1 MTSLLDPSSS
11 PDPLGDEVPS
21 SVMPSARRNA
31 GNLKSI
37 ARESSI
43 PYTGSTNR
51 TKSITKSV
59 TKSISTRKSPRK
71 QTFELDV
78 GNGRSPQRLL
88 VTVEAEH
95 EGDRRGAVRRL
106 FNASPTRSVS
116 RRRDAGTTTTTTVPL
131 RGLTDDEADETGNIS
146 TVRRRGRPR
155 VSLGSKNGTPA
166 PRGKK
171 RAGTPLTKPSSA
183 KRHSGEAS
191 SEMDLEDT
199 ALLEASQNTAVD
211 PTPKPK
217 TRTKKTPKKAGTPAV
232 PSSNPTGRKRGRPR
246 KALMPEEVADLNTEA
261 DQRPD
266 NTSILPSDNVTAPEE
281 TFMDGDGVAEDRTM
295 NDLATSQIDS
305 VQQRSATEDTTRFRR
320 SVRFS
325 SPIAR
330 YSEFNEV
337 SSNQGRADESDAPMF
352 DDFTGEVHSDIESE
366 NEDVDEVTYSG
377 PDNLTHASEFSMIN
391 VEELPSFQASLQSH
405 RSGIFEQEQDYPEAG
420 DETNMIINQT
430 LESLRRSTQTEA
442 EDNSHIE
449 DAQNQNDD
457 TRPAEE
463 QESANHT
470 RNSRSVFGSSQS
482 SWMQSPR
489 RPPQKSMPLSRQVF
503 SNKAPHVDDSFS
515 ELPDSILRAATPGR
529 LPMKPVATH
538 VGDDTNADEYEDE
551 FSQIPDEVLE
561 AATPRPPRM
570 ERRADHNAAQDM
582 ASVEEDEEHSN
593 SRSTNIGSDRLP
605 TPDDTNSSTTD
616 AKNTRGEE
624 PNKIPVDSSAI
635 ADTSELNIRS
645 SPPTIS
651 RQMNTMTI
659 QPESGQT
666 ITRHFD
672 TMALISDA
680 SRQTDQE
687 DHAETQRNQSSSPTA
702 PLRNSKSPAQKRK
715 SPTPV
720 RRPTLSPIVR
730 AGRTLQN
737 IMSDRSSPDEHGSL
751 ASPFRGPGQNDSRQS
766 SIARSPARSGSHR
779 GTGSDGQT
787 PFNPLVSVSENIRSA
802 FNSIKQ
808 AAPAPAPV
816 PAVTKSPSVDKA
828 NVSSVSDRGE
838 NSRTEAP
845 VRAALGTEHDQAYD
859 LPQNENLSRGL
870 TSSMRAAA
878 LGHRG
883 DENELTSGFD
893 ENEISS
899 PANQRSRRL
908 ANSSAVGTLS
918 SLQNQVEEDSDDH
931 EEQQEMYEEDFD
943 DLFNL
948 GEDNLEEEEPAQN
961 EELGPEEEP
970 EPDNAAE
977 VGPEMEPEEEQDDEP
992 ADFDVTGAESD
1003 GDEMD
1008 LWDIEASRPTPR
1020 STKLLRAGAQERRQS
1035 QAPPR
1040 KSPPRNSASI
1050 ERSFQEGDTT
1060 ALEFLQPRR
1069 TSPWR
1074 RNPRRLIYQDDF
1086 RSPAELEMDDSPPS
1100 EAAATL
1106 ALQPPVA
1113 QDQEAEMEEAVEEEF
1128 ARSREEAKEEPEMD
1142 QYDEQ
1147 VEDEEADHFQGGQEF
1162 ADDGSYDL
1170 MEEEE
1175 LDGPQS
1181 LPRAQEYPKKDAR
1194 LVENSVLQEYS
1205 MISPPGKPAGLETEQ
1220 DSQDKPIN
1228 SARRS
1233 FFGRFDIMSFFSSPR
1248 PPPVTNNPPKAQGQ
1262 DTPAAHKTNQGV
1274 LPQSIRSEKSVQDE
1288 PQSALRATGLF
1299 PSIKQKIFNPSPART
1314 VDLFSPG
1321 TDLRSNDTVA
1331 DTYAESPSTPD
1342 GQDYPHIPQKR
1353 NFTPLSAQSR
1363 NTASLFTPSRQG
1375 STPDRDTRTPSP
1387 IYDDLREQEEPEYS
1401 DEDEYSGEQESAS
1414 ADEGP
1419 SFEHIPP
1426 REKPSHWDKN
1436 LSPAKSSLRSPLK
1449 PKTPGRV
1456 VAFTNSVV
1464 SPDRTSEGPDDE
1476 PYEQQMLTTIIN
1488 GSAKIATGNPRTA
1501 ILNPTPLRLPASYRG
1516 PEQDKENAQSPI
1528 KPMRQLSQPLPV
1540 TRAPVSPQMK
1550 LSPTTWTRAHW
1561 LRLDEILQLRQRDP
1575 MQFQM
1580 VFPSVGLG
1588 KHPLSGLEVATHDA
1602 QMILEDW
1609 HMQVVEAFRSELLA
1623 DLPGTEEEE
1632 DEDEEETQNYT
1643 WDANNLSKRLFALM
1657 VGEERRRTGEY
1668 VSGQS
1673 HLAGITSRKGKEIV
1687 R

>member
-1 MTSLLDPSSS
+1 MTSLLDFSSS

-37 ARESSI
+37 ARESSVQ
-43 PYTGSTNR
+43 YSGSSNR
-51 TKSITKSV
+51 TKSISKP
-59 TKSISTRKSPRK
+59 ISTRKSPRK

-95 EGDRRGAVRRL
+95 ERGQRGAVSRRL

-116 RRRDAGTTTTTTVPL
+116 RRREGTTTTTTVPL
-131 RGLTDDEADETGNIS
+131 RGLTDDEADETGNVS

-171 RAGTPLTKPSSA
+171 RAGTPLTKTSSA
-183 KRHSGEAS
+183 KRHSGEAP
-191 SEMDLEDT
+191 SETDLENT
-199 ALLEASQNTAVD
+199 ALLESSQNAAVE

-246 KALMPEEVADLNTEA
+246 KALMPEEVADLNSEA
-261 DQRPD
+261 DRRPD
-266 NTSILPSDNVTAPEE
+266 NTSILPSDNVPMTEE
-281 TFMDGDGVAEDRTM
+281 IHMDGAFDGDDDRRM
-295 NDLATSQIDS
+295 SDFATSQIGD
-305 VQQRSATEDTTRFRR
+305 VRQPSATREDTTRLRTGQR
-320 SVRFS
+320 GVRFS

-330 YSEFNEV
+330 YSEAFDEV
-337 SSNQGRADESDAPMF
+337 SSHQGRADESDAPMF
-352 DDFTGEVHSDIESE
+352 DDYTGEVHSDVESE
-366 NEDVDEVTYSG
+366 TEGVDGATYSG

-391 VEELPSFQASLQSH
+391 VEELPSFQASLQSN
-405 RSGIFEQEQDYPEAG
+405 RSGIIDQHQPFPEAG

-442 EDNSHIE
+442 DGHSHIE
-449 DAQNQNDD
+449 DAQNRRESIQ
-457 TRPAEE
+457 TTAEH
-463 QESANHT
+463 ESADHT
-470 RNSRSVFGSSQS
+470 RNSRSAFGSSQS

-489 RPPQKSMPLSRQVF
+489 RPPRKSMPLSRQVF

-529 LPMKPVATH
+529 LPMKPVTTH
-538 VGDDTNADEYEDE
+538 VTDEYSNMDEYEDE

-570 ERRADHNAAQDM
+570 ERRVDHNTVENVPSLEEEEEEEEEAQ
-582 ASVEEDEEHSN
+582 SN

-616 AKNTRGEE
+616 AKNIHGEE
-624 PNKIPVDSSAI
+624 AHKMPVDSSAV
-635 ADTSELNIRS
+635 ANTSELNIRS

-672 TMALISDA
+672 TMALVSDA

-687 DHAETQRNQSSSPTA
+687 DHAETQRNKGSSPAA
-702 PLRNSKSPAQKRK
+702 PLQNSGSPGQTRK
-715 SPTPV
+715 SPSPV

-730 AGRTLQN
+730 VGRTLQN
-737 IMSDRSSPDEHGSL
+737 IMSDRSSPDEHGSSL

-766 SIARSPARSGSHR
+766 SIARSPVRNGSHR

-787 PFNPLVSVSENIRSA
+787 PFNPLVSVTQNIRSA
-802 FNSIKQ
+802 FGSMRQ
-808 AAPAPAPV
+808 TAPVPAPV
-816 PAVTKSPSVDKA
+816 PAP
-828 NVSSVSDRGE
+828 
-838 NSRTEAP
+838 TEAP
-845 VRAALGTEHDQAYD
+845 SVREENGSFAADMAENLRIEAPGRSARSNEIDQAYD
-859 LPQNENLSRGL
+859 LPQHENLSRGL
-870 TSSMRAAA
+870 SSSLRAAA
-878 LGHRG
+878 VGRQG
-883 DENELTSGFD
+883 DENELTSALD

-918 SLQNQVEEDSDDH
+918 SLQNQVQEDGDEE

-948 GEDNLEEEEPAQN
+948 EEDGNVEGQEPAQD
-961 EELGPEEEP
+961 EEIGQEQGL
-970 EPDNAAE
+970 EPDE
-977 VGPEMEPEEEQDDEP
+977 VAGIEPEMEPEEEQDEEP
-992 ADFDVTGAESD
+992 ADTTAAASD
-1003 GDEMD
+1003 EDDMD

-1020 STKLLRAGAQERRQS
+1020 STKALRAEAQERRQS
-1035 QAPPR
+1035 QIPPENPASADTSIQAGEPAAAEPVPPR
-1040 KSPPRNSASI
+1040 RNKI
-1050 ERSFQEGDTT
+1050 
-1060 ALEFLQPRR
+1060 P
-1069 TSPWR
+1069 SPWR

-1086 RSPAELEMDDSPPS
+1086 RSPAELEMEDSPPS
-1100 EAAATL
+1100 EGRPVPTM
-1106 ALQPPVA
+1106 QPPAVQE
-1113 QDQEAEMEEAVEEEF
+1113 QDMEFEGTEEEF
-1128 ARSREEAKEEPEMD
+1128 SRSREEDAKDEHDMNQYGD
-1142 QYDEQ
+1142 QD
-1147 VEDEEADHFQGGQEF
+1147 EDEEPDHFQAGQDF
-1162 ADDGSYDL
+1162 ADDGSYEL

-1175 LDGPQS
+1175 LDEPQS
-1181 LPRAQEYPKKDAR
+1181 LPRGQGYPQKDAP

-1205 MISPPGKPAGLETEQ
+1205 MISEPGKPSGPVSMQ
-1220 DSQDKPIN
+1220 DPQDKPV
-1228 SARRS
+1228 SARKS

-1248 PPPVTNNPPKAQGQ
+1248 PPPVTNNPPTAQVEE
-1262 DTPAAHKTNQGV
+1262 TPAAHKMNGGP

-1299 PSIKQKIFNPSPART
+1299 PTIKQKIFNPSPART

-1342 GQDYPHIPQKR
+1342 RQDFPQIPQKR

-1363 NTASLFTPSRQG
+1363 NTASLFTPSHQG
-1375 STPDRDTRTPSP
+1375 STPDRDTHTPSP
-1387 IYDDLREQEEPEYS
+1387 SYDDLREPEYS

-1414 ADEGP
+1414 TDDGP

-1436 LSPAKSSLRSPLK
+1436 LSPAKSSMRSPLK

-1456 VAFTNSVV
+1456 VAFTNSVAN
-1464 SPDRTSEGPDDE
+1464 SDPTSEDQND
-1476 PYEQQMLTTIIN
+1476 QQEMLTTIIN
-1488 GSAKIATGNPRTA
+1488 GSAKIATSNPRTA
-1501 ILNPTPLRLPASYRG
+1501 ILNPTPLRIPASYRG
-1516 PEQDKENAQSPI
+1516 PEQDTENALSPI
-1528 KPMRQLSQPLPV
+1528 KPLRQVNQPLPV
-1540 TRAPVSPQMK
+1540 TRAQVSPQMK
-1550 LSPTTWTRAHW
+1550 LSPTVWTRGHW
-1561 LRLDEILQLRQRDP
+1561 VRLDEILQLRQRDP

-1623 DLPGTEEEE
+1623 DSGVSPDADD
-1632 DEDEEETQNYT
+1632 DETHGV
-1643 WDANNLSKRLFALM
+1643 WDANSLSKRLFALM
-1657 VGEERRRTGEY
+1657 VGEERRRTGKY

-1673 HLAGITSRKGKEIV
+1673 HLAGISSRKGKEIA